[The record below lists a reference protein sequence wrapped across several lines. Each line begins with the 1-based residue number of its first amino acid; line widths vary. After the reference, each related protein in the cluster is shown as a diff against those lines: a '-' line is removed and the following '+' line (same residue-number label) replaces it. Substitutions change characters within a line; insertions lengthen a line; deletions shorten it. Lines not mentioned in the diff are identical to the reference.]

1 MENAGQEGEASRF
14 ADGRKGRLGVLPATL
29 GSSDRSPL
37 NSTLPAATGER
48 GGELG
53 EEPQRIGRFVV
64 LSRIG
69 AGGMGVVYSG
79 YDELLDRRLAIKLV
93 RGEHYDPT
101 AQTRMLREAQALARL
116 SHPNVVQ
123 VYEVGEFSGQIYL
136 AMEFVRGET
145 LRAWVQARREDP
157 VEGGATESAILERFL
172 AAGEGLAAAHA
183 AGLIHRD
190 FKPDNVLVGE
200 DGRVRVVDFGLA
212 AAADGAHEPRE
223 ATLRE
228 SSSDAFEAPLT
239 HVGAILGTPAY
250 MAPEQLAGSVSD
262 ARADVF
268 SFAVALHEA
277 LFGARPF
284 VGDTI
289 QELLRNIHAEKRTR
303 PDPLRRRRT
312 HWIVPVIERGLA
324 SDPDERW
331 QTMAAF
337 LAALRDD
344 PERRRRRLRWVLTI
358 LALSV
363 VAAGVVVFGQRAE
376 ARRCDDASAA
386 IDRLWGAQEQLRI
399 EEAVMASG
407 SPHAEATW
415 ERLREGLGEWTG
427 SWREA
432 RTEACRS
439 GEDDELA
446 SARIVC
452 LERQL
457 WRLEGLLG
465 GLAVASPE
473 TVNRGVAGVS
483 RLDPVSRCDDLRWLG
498 AFVRDEERGYIDP
511 RALAIERRLARLRGL
526 LSLGA
531 FSEVAAQIVPLQAT
545 LASLSGADIPRLAAE
560 LRFIEG
566 SAARKLGDFEAAA
579 VAVADAY
586 YRAGA
591 LGDDRL
597 AAEAAM
603 IEVAI
608 LGVDLNRGEE
618 AESWAASTTMMLER
632 AGLAQADLGA
642 MWLMIRGVIQ
652 RHKGEYGAALE
663 SYEAAKTIIAR
674 ELGPRHPE
682 IAKIYANMASASAN
696 RRDYERGVKSL
707 REGLEI
713 FVESQGEDHPEVA
726 VFHGNLGAFLVEMGR
741 VEEGLAEHRLALA
754 ANRVTYGDDHP
765 AVSYD
770 FFNIGYSL
778 LELGEHEE
786 AAVSFA
792 KARTI
797 IEEKLGPE
805 HPMLGYVLSEQ
816 GRNAG
821 SFGDVD
827 LGIELLERAE
837 KIRLASGDPADVG
850 TTRFYLARLLWER
863 PEQRGRAR
871 EMALHAREVFA
882 SEEFKDTKFLP
893 QVEAWLRE
901 HPAEVVGLT
910 PGEGEGEGEALRE
923 GEAPTPRSPR

>member
-1 MENAGQEGEASRF
+1 MSAPRRGGAPP
-14 ADGRKGRLGVLPATL
+14 ADRGIACGVDGVDERSGRPGVSPATPA
-29 GSSDRSPL
+29 STDRSPFC
-37 NSTLPAATGER
+37 STLPTVRGER
-48 GGELG
+48 REERGDELG
-53 EEPQRIGRFVV
+53 DEPQKIGRFVV

-69 AGGMGVVYSG
+69 VGGMGVVYSG

-93 RGEHYDPT
+93 RGERYDPT

-123 VYEVGEFSGQIYL
+123 VYEVGEYSGQIYL

-157 VEGGATESAILERFL
+157 AEVGAESAILERFL

-183 AGLIHRD
+183 AGLVHRD

-212 AAADGAHEPRE
+212 AAADGAQEPRE
-223 ATLRE
+223 ASLRE
-228 SSSDAFEAPLT
+228 GRSDAFEAPLT

-250 MAPEQLAGSVSD
+250 MAPEQLAGTVSD

-289 QELLRNIHAEKRTR
+289 QELLRNIHAEERTR
-303 PDPLRRRRT
+303 PEPPRRRKMQR
-312 HWIVPVIERGLA
+312 IVPVIERGLA

-344 PERRRRRLRWVLTI
+344 PERRRRRLRWILIVLI
-358 LALSV
+358 LSV
-363 VAAGVVVFGQRAE
+363 VAAGVVVVRQRVE
-376 ARRCDDASAA
+376 ARRCDDAGAA
-386 IDRLWGAQEQLRI
+386 IDGLWGADERLRI
-399 EEAVMASG
+399 KDAVMESG

-415 ERLREGLGEWTG
+415 ERIHEGLGEWTG
-427 SWREA
+427 SWRDA

-439 GEDDELA
+439 GEEDELA
-446 SARIVC
+446 SARIAC
-452 LERQL
+452 LDRQL

-465 GLAVASPE
+465 GLEVASPE

-483 RLDPVSRCDDLRWLG
+483 RLDPVTRCDDLRWLG
-498 AFVRDEERGYIDP
+498 AFVDDAERGYVDP
-511 RALAIERRLARLRGL
+511 RAPAIQRRIARLRGL
-526 LSLGA
+526 LSLEA
-531 FSEVAAQIVPLQAT
+531 FTEVAAQIDPLQSSI
-545 LASLSGADIPRLAAE
+545 ASLSGSERPRLAAE
-560 LRFIEG
+560 VRFLEG
-566 SAARKLGDFEAAA
+566 SAARKRGDFEVAAA
-579 VAVADAY
+579 AVADAY

-603 IEVAI
+603 IEAAI
-608 LGVDLNRGEE
+608 LGIDLSRGEE
-618 AESWAASTTMMLER
+618 ADSWAANTTMMLDR

-652 RHKGEYGAALE
+652 RRRGEYAAALE

-682 IAKIYANMASASAN
+682 IAKIYANMASALAN

-713 FVESQGEDHPEVA
+713 FVESQGKDHPEVA

-741 VEEGLAEHRLALA
+741 VEEGLAEHRLSLA
-754 ANRVTYGDDHP
+754 VNRMTYGDEHP

-770 FFNIGYSL
+770 HFNIGYTL
-778 LELGEHEE
+778 MALAKHEE
-786 AAVSFA
+786 AAESFA
-792 KARTI
+792 KARKI

-821 SFGDVD
+821 NFGDVD
-827 LGIELLERAE
+827 RGIELLERAE

-871 EMALHAREVFA
+871 EMALLARDVFA
-882 SEEFKDTKFLP
+882 SEESKDVELLP
-893 QVEAWLRE
+893 EVEAWLRE
-901 HPAEVVGLT
+901 HPAEAVDDG
-910 PGEGEGEGEALRE
+910 GGGGA
-923 GEAPTPRSPR
+923 GPR